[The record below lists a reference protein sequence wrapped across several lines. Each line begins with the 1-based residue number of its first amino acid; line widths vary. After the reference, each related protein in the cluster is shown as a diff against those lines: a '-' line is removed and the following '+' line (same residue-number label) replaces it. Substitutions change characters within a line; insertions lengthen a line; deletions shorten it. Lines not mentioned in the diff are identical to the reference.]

1 MRTRLLVVM
10 GVVLLSA
17 ILAYLAFSQLS
28 HTGSAPAPQ
37 APPQVGS
44 AAQPDGVAGAGTGS
58 KPPAGALPV
67 TPDAPAAPTA
77 TVSAPPTPSPAKPKT
92 GSPPPV
98 PQAQVT
104 SPGPPKGQSGAG
116 LTNSPPAAPEP
127 RPKTR
132 SIAPP
137 DAPAATTA
145 IPAFPWPPPASS
157 AEHQIRNTWVTKGD
171 RTTLSDVAQKLESA
185 LEDADYETWRY
196 SSVPRGFALATQ
208 LEQIGPDGT
217 PRSGKERFRTD
228 LPSLAD
234 MTFVEFLK
242 ALAKAP
248 PGYYRVI
255 VFVVT
260 NTPFSRS
267 DSTPTEQ
274 EAQRWLH
281 VGLNQLPKSIGVMP
295 YSDDYR
301 TTALV
306 YEFRKA
312 SKNSAATFVP
322 KSPESGKIHLEKA
335 GIWDALTR

>member
-1 MRTRLLVVM
+1 MRRNRLVAVM
-10 GVVLLSA
+10 GLALLSA
-17 ILAYLAFSQLS
+17 TLVYLAFWQLS
-28 HTGSAPAPQ
+28 HTGSAPPPEVPPPTIKET
-37 APPQVGS
+37 APP
-44 AAQPDGVAGAGTGS
+44 
-58 KPPAGALPV
+58 
-67 TPDAPAAPTA
+67 
-77 TVSAPPTPSPAKPKT
+77 PKLR
-92 GSPPPV
+92 GSPEPPNV
-98 PQAQVT
+98 PT
-104 SPGPPKGQSGAG
+104 GPAV
-116 LTNSPPAAPEP
+116 
-127 RPKTR
+127 
-132 SIAPP
+132 
-137 DAPAATTA
+137 
-145 IPAFPWPPPASS
+145 IPAFPWPPPAPS

-196 SSVPRGFALATQ
+196 SSVPRGFALVTQ

-217 PRSGKERFRTD
+217 PRSGKERFRAE
-228 LPSLAD
+228 LPSLVD

-255 VFVVT
+255 VFIVT

-301 TTALV
+301 STALV
-306 YEFRKA
+306 YEFRKT

>member
-1 MRTRLLVVM
+1 M
-10 GVVLLSA
+10 GS
-17 ILAYLAFSQLS
+17 
-28 HTGSAPAPQ
+28 T
-37 APPQVGS
+37 
-44 AAQPDGVAGAGTGS
+44 
-58 KPPAGALPV
+58 PPAGALPV
-67 TPDAPAAPTA
+67 TPEAPAAPTA
-77 TVSAPPTPSPAKPKT
+77 PVLAPPTPSPAKPKT

-98 PQAQVT
+98 AQAQVT
-104 SPGPPKGQSGAG
+104 SPGPPKGQSGLADAFG
-116 LTNSPPAAPEP
+116 GRPEQLKDGASLAPPPAPEP

-145 IPAFPWPPPASS
+145 IPAFPWPPPAPS

-260 NTPFSRS
+260 NTPFARS
-267 DSTPTEQ
+267 GSTPTEQ

-295 YSDDYR
+295 YGDDYR